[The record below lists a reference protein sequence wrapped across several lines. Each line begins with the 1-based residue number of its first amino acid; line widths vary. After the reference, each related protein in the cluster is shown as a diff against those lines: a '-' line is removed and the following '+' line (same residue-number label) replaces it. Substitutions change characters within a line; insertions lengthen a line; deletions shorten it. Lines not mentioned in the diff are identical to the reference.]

1 MKHLYAVALT
11 LWMYCSAI
19 FYPADQLSGP
29 IRWVVEV
36 NPLYLFIRVLRSALY
51 QKKIVLAAVSFG
63 ALGAL
68 AGTAFTVT
76 LPAGVLTAV
85 LLVIMAFTSV
95 SMLRKRA

>member
-1 MKHLYAVALT
+1 MKGLNLPVTKKNGLRVT
-11 LWMYCSAI
+11 
-19 FYPADQLSGP
+19 PADQ
-29 IRWVVEV
+29 IDII
-36 NPLYLFIRVLRSALY
+36 N
-51 QKKIVLAAVSFG
+51 
-63 ALGAL
+63 GAL